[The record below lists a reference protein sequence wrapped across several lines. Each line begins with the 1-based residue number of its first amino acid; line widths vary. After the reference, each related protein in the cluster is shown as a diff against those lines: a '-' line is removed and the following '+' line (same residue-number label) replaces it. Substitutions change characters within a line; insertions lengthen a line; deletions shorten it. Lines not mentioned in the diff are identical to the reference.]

1 MQDSTVAY
9 LAANFHVRLRKAR
22 RGAGLTQGDIA
33 AAAGVTRNAVTHWE
47 HPGGT
52 TPTLAHLS
60 SVAQITGVSFEWL
73 CTGRGRMLFQA
84 EGDGQDAAVILR
96 YCAQDQTE
104 EGILRDLRRLSY
116 AKCLAVATSVA
127 TLADDE
133 ESAQASPLRRRPR
146 AASSGRAGTSSP

>member
-52 TPTLAHLS
+52 SPTLAHLS
-60 SVAQITGVSFEWL
+60 SVAQITGVAFEWL

-84 EGDGQDAAVILR
+84 EGDGHDAAVILR
-96 YCAQDQTE
+96 YCAQDETE
-104 EGILRDLRRLSY
+104 ESILRDLRRLSY
-116 AKCLAVATSVA
+116 GKCLAVASLVA
-127 TLADDE
+127 ALADDE
-133 ESAQASPLRRRPR
+133 AQAQTGPLRRRPR
-146 AASSGRAGTSSP
+146 TTPAGRGRSVS